1 MAQCRRLAPVN
12 SLIFI
17 AGGHRVR
24 PPDGLELQT
33 IAADA
38 HCISVACL
46 MWQDGETLVGL
57 GDALDLQRPEV
68 PAFDGML
75 ETPDQTVL
83 VSTVEREVI
92 LEQKVPDTRTRV
104 RLWINSPSEPDE
116 VVIGLG

>member
-1 MAQCRRLAPVN
+1 MMQYRRFAPPN

-17 AGGHRVR
+17 AGSHKVR
-24 PPDGLELQT
+24 PPAGLEFQT

-38 HCISVACL
+38 QCICVACL

-57 GDALDLQRPEV
+57 GDAQDLKREEA

-75 ETPDQTVL
+75 DTPDRIVR
-83 VSTVEREVI
+83 VSTVKREI
-92 LEQKVPDTRTRV
+92 LLEQKVPEPRTRV

>member
-1 MAQCRRLAPVN
+1 MTQYRRLAPPH

-17 AGGHRVR
+17 AGTNKVQ
-24 PPDGLELQT
+24 PPAGLEFDT

-38 HCISVACL
+38 RCISVACL
-46 MWQDGETLVGL
+46 MWQDGETLVRL
-57 GDALDLQRPEV
+57 GDAQDLKQGEA

-75 ETPDQTVL
+75 ETPNQIVL
-83 VSTVEREVI
+83 VSTVEREII
-92 LEQKVPDTRTRV
+92 LEQKVPEMRTRV